1 MKLTALKCP
10 SCGGPIELDEK
21 DENVGYC
28 QYCHTKY
35 YLESEQPKVFI
46 EYKQETSRN
55 SMAKKEESGSKAAI
69 AAGAVIGVIGIMAL
83 ILIPLSGTSKN
94 ANKYPSREV
103 TVAASVSEEQSSD
116 KSKASATYS
125 ASFEVLIKEAL
136 GTSVSSVTEEELGR
150 FKYLSMR
157 KGEAGWMITYS
168 FENPI
173 VAAQQGQDADINVVV
188 CQEALELQDIAALPQ
203 LEYLNLDH
211 TELPE
216 GSLETLSSLKM
227 ITCDYIQLD
236 MLRLA
241 LGDAAK
247 GLERL
252 NASHLK
258 SLEELSYFPGLKSL
272 EMENCREISD
282 ISALA
287 QVKDLENLKLYDM
300 DEVNDF
306 TVLNVLKKL
315 GSLSIDAENLKDISF
330 INHMPELASLEIT
343 GSKILL
349 LDPLVGK
356 ESLKELVLVD
366 NGEVRDYNP
375 VGTLTGLETLV
386 INKYTNQDDPDLTAL
401 TGLKHGEF
409 HGMMGIRFLG
419 SLTGLE
425 ELKVQGCNV
434 DQPSVIASLPALKK
448 LTYRKNWGNSDDLS
462 FLAGCQ
468 GLTCLDM
475 NHSEFY
481 GDVSYAFNLPAL
493 ETLILDRSSFEVK
506 FDRLQDNPALKALS
520 LNHVK
525 LYKNIEMWS
534 DGMVRSINYD
544 DVLLDEYT
552 SFLGHYPSLEYLSL
566 RGNQLTDLQFAA
578 GLKNLRELDVT
589 DNYVT
594 DTHVLDQ
601 LEYLGKDS
609 TVKRPMADVDW
620 IDTVEDSH

>member
-46 EYKQETSRN
+46 EYKQETSHN
-55 SMAKKEESGSKAAI
+55 SMAMKEESGSKAAI
-69 AAGAVIGVIGIMAL
+69 AVGAVIGVIGIMAL

-103 TVAASVSEEQSSD
+103 TVAASVSEEPSSD
-116 KSKASATYS
+116 KSRASGTYS

-136 GTSVSSVTEEELGR
+136 ATSVSSVTEEELGR

-173 VAAQQGQDADINVVV
+173 VAAEQGQDADINVVV
-188 CQEALELQDIAALPQ
+188 CQEALDIQDIAALPQ

-236 MLRLA
+236 MLRLE
-241 LGDAAK
+241 LGDADK

-272 EMENCREISD
+272 EMEDCREISD

-287 QVKDLENLKLYDM
+287 KVKDLENLKLYDM

-315 GSLSIDAENLKDISF
+315 RSLSIDAENLKDISF
-330 INHMPELASLEIT
+330 INHMPELASLGIT
-343 GSKILL
+343 DSKILL

-386 INKYTNQDDPDLTAL
+386 INKYTSQEDPDLTAL

-493 ETLILDRSSFEVK
+493 ETLILDSSSFEVK

-552 SFLGHYPSLEYLSL
+552 SFLGHYPWLEYLSL

>member
-46 EYKQETSRN
+46 EYKQETSHN
-55 SMAKKEESGSKAAI
+55 SMAMKEESGSKAAI
-69 AAGAVIGVIGIMAL
+69 AVGAVIGVIGIMAL

-103 TVAASVSEEQSSD
+103 TVAASVSEEPSSD
-116 KSKASATYS
+116 KSRASGTYS

-136 GTSVSSVTEEELGR
+136 ATSVSSVTEEELGR

-173 VAAQQGQDADINVVV
+173 VAAEQGQYADINVVV
-188 CQEALELQDIAALPQ
+188 CQEALDIQDIAALPQ

-272 EMENCREISD
+272 EMEDCREISD

-315 GSLSIDAENLKDISF
+315 RSLSIDAENLKDISF
-330 INHMPELASLEIT
+330 INHMPELASLGIT
-343 GSKILL
+343 DSKILL

-386 INKYTNQDDPDLTAL
+386 INKYTSQDDPDLTAL

-493 ETLILDRSSFEVK
+493 ETMILDSSSFEVK

>member
-46 EYKQETSRN
+46 EYKQETSHN
-55 SMAKKEESGSKAAI
+55 SMAMKEESGSKAAI
-69 AAGAVIGVIGIMAL
+69 AVGAVIGVIGIMAL

-103 TVAASVSEEQSSD
+103 TVAASVSEEPSSD
-116 KSKASATYS
+116 KSRASGTYS

-136 GTSVSSVTEEELGR
+136 ATSVSSVTEEELGR

-173 VAAQQGQDADINVVV
+173 VAAEQGQYADINVVV
-188 CQEALELQDIAALPQ
+188 CQEALDIQDIAALPQ

-272 EMENCREISD
+272 EMEDCREISD

-315 GSLSIDAENLKDISF
+315 RNLSIDAENLKDISF
-330 INHMPELASLEIT
+330 INHMPELASLGIT
-343 GSKILL
+343 DSKILL

-386 INKYTNQDDPDLTAL
+386 INKYTSQEDPDLTAL

-493 ETLILDRSSFEVK
+493 ETLILDSSSFEVK

>member
-46 EYKQETSRN
+46 EYKQETSHN
-55 SMAKKEESGSKAAI
+55 SMAMKEESGSKAAI
-69 AAGAVIGVIGIMAL
+69 AVGAVIGVIGIMAL

-116 KSKASATYS
+116 KSRASATYS

-136 GTSVSSVTEEELGR
+136 ATSVSSVTEEELGR

-173 VAAQQGQDADINVVV
+173 VAAEQGQDADINVVV

-258 SLEELSYFPGLKSL
+258 SLEELSYFPGLKAL
-272 EMENCREISD
+272 GMEDCREISD

-287 QVKDLENLKLYDM
+287 QVKDLENLNLYDM

-315 GSLSIDAENLKDISF
+315 RSLSIDAENLKDISF
-330 INHMPELASLEIT
+330 INHMPELASLGIT
-343 GSKILL
+343 DSKILL

-356 ESLKELVLVD
+356 ESLKELLLVD

-386 INKYTNQDDPDLTAL
+386 INKYTSQDDPDLTAL

-493 ETLILDRSSFEVK
+493 ETLILDSSSFEVK

-520 LNHVK
+520 LNRVK

>member
-46 EYKQETSRN
+46 EYKQETSHN

-173 VAAQQGQDADINVVV
+173 VAAEQGQDADINVVV

-252 NASHLK
+252 NDSHLK

-272 EMENCREISD
+272 EMEDCREISD

-330 INHMPELASLEIT
+330 INHMPELASLGIT
-343 GSKILL
+343 DSKILL

-468 GLTCLDM
+468 GLTYLDM

-493 ETLILDRSSFEVK
+493 ETLILDKSSFEVK

>member
-1 MKLTALKCP
+1 MSIQVLT
-10 SCGGPIELDEK
+10 
-21 DENVGYC
+21 NY
-28 QYCHTKY
+28 
-35 YLESEQPKVFI
+35 FI
-46 EYKQETSRN
+46 EY
-55 SMAKKEESGSKAAI
+55 
-69 AAGAVIGVIGIMAL
+69 GAFFIFL
-83 ILIPLSGTSKN
+83 I
-94 ANKYPSREV
+94 
-103 TVAASVSEEQSSD
+103 
-116 KSKASATYS
+116 
-125 ASFEVLIKEAL
+125 VL
-136 GTSVSSVTEEELGR
+136 
-150 FKYLSMR
+150 
-157 KGEAGWMITYS
+157 
-168 FENPI
+168 
-173 VAAQQGQDADINVVV
+173 
-188 CQEALELQDIAALPQ
+188 
-203 LEYLNLDH
+203 LEYLNL
-211 TELPE
+211 P
-216 GSLETLSSLKM
+216 GFPAGVIM
-227 ITCDYIQLD
+227 P
-236 MLRLA
+236 LA
-241 LGDAAK
+241 GIWAAK
-247 GLERL
+247 GEIGFPMVML
-252 NASHLK
+252 
-258 SLEELSYFPGLKSL
+258 LSVAAG
-272 EMENCREISD
+272 
-282 ISALA
+282 
-287 QVKDLENLKLYDM
+287 
-300 DEVNDF
+300 
-306 TVLNVLKKL
+306 
-315 GSLSIDAENLKDISF
+315 
-330 INHMPELASLEIT
+330 
-343 GSKILL
+343 
-349 LDPLVGK
+349 LVGSWALYLLGRLGGTK
-356 ESLKELVLVD
+356 VMEFYFRKFPKQQ
-366 NGEVRDYNP
+366 P
-375 VGTLTGLETLV
+375 VIEDKMQMIREKGCIGA
-386 INKYTNQDDPDLTAL
+386 DLTAL

-468 GLTCLDM
+468 GLTYLDM

-609 TVKRPMADVDW
+609 MVKRPMADVDW

>member
-46 EYKQETSRN
+46 EYKQETSHN
-55 SMAKKEESGSKAAI
+55 SMAMKEESGSKAAI
-69 AAGAVIGVIGIMAL
+69 AVGAVIGVIGIMAL

-103 TVAASVSEEQSSD
+103 TVAASVSEERSSD
-116 KSKASATYS
+116 KSRASGTYS

-136 GTSVSSVTEEELGR
+136 ATSVSSVTEEELGR

-173 VAAQQGQDADINVVV
+173 VAAEQGQDADINVVV
-188 CQEALELQDIAALPQ
+188 CQEALDIQDIAALPQ

-258 SLEELSYFPGLKSL
+258 SLEALSYFPGLKSL
-272 EMENCREISD
+272 EMEDCREISD

-315 GSLSIDAENLKDISF
+315 RSLSIDAENLKDISF
-330 INHMPELASLEIT
+330 INHMPELASLGIT
-343 GSKILL
+343 DSKILL

-386 INKYTNQDDPDLTAL
+386 INKYTSQEDPDLTAL

-493 ETLILDRSSFEVK
+493 ETLILDSSSFEVK

-620 IDTVEDSH
+620 IDTVENSH

>member
-46 EYKQETSRN
+46 EYKQETSHN
-55 SMAKKEESGSKAAI
+55 SMAMKEESGSKAAI
-69 AAGAVIGVIGIMAL
+69 AVGAVIGVIGIMAL

-116 KSKASATYS
+116 KSRASATYS

-136 GTSVSSVTEEELGR
+136 ATSVSSVTEEELGR

-173 VAAQQGQDADINVVV
+173 VAAEQGQDADINVVV

-272 EMENCREISD
+272 EMEDCREISD

-330 INHMPELASLEIT
+330 INHMPELASLGIT
-343 GSKILL
+343 DSKILL

-386 INKYTNQDDPDLTAL
+386 INKYTSQDDPDLTAL

-493 ETLILDRSSFEVK
+493 ETLILDSSSFEVK

-520 LNHVK
+520 LNRVK

>member
-46 EYKQETSRN
+46 EYKQETSHN
-55 SMAKKEESGSKAAI
+55 SMAMKEESGSKAAI
-69 AAGAVIGVIGIMAL
+69 AVGAVIGVIGIMAL

-116 KSKASATYS
+116 KSRASATYS

-136 GTSVSSVTEEELGR
+136 ATSVSSVTEEELGR

-173 VAAQQGQDADINVVV
+173 VAAEQGQDADINVVV

-272 EMENCREISD
+272 EMEDCREISD

-315 GSLSIDAENLKDISF
+315 RSLSIDAENLKDISF
-330 INHMPELASLEIT
+330 INHMPELASLGIT
-343 GSKILL
+343 DSKILL

-386 INKYTNQDDPDLTAL
+386 INKYTSQDDPDLTAL

-493 ETLILDRSSFEVK
+493 ETLILDSSSFEVK

-520 LNHVK
+520 LNRVK

>member
-46 EYKQETSRN
+46 EYKHEPPHN
-55 SMAKKEESGSKAAI
+55 SMAMKEESGSKAAI
-69 AAGAVIGVIGIMAL
+69 AVGAVIGVIGIMAL

-116 KSKASATYS
+116 KSRASGTYS

-136 GTSVSSVTEEELGR
+136 ATSVSSVTEEELGR

-173 VAAQQGQDADINVVV
+173 VAAEQGQDADINVVV
-188 CQEALELQDIAALPQ
+188 CQEALDIQDIAALPQ

-272 EMENCREISD
+272 EMEDCREISD

-287 QVKDLENLKLYDM
+287 KVKDLENLKLYDL

-315 GSLSIDAENLKDISF
+315 RSLSIDAENLKDISF
-330 INHMPELASLEIT
+330 INHMPELASLGIT
-343 GSKILL
+343 DSKILL

-386 INKYTNQDDPDLTAL
+386 INKYTSQEDPDLTAL
-401 TGLKHGEF
+401 IGLKHGEF

-493 ETLILDRSSFEVK
+493 ETLILDSSSFEVK

>member
-46 EYKQETSRN
+46 EYKQETSHN
-55 SMAKKEESGSKAAI
+55 SMAMKEESGSKAAI
-69 AAGAVIGVIGIMAL
+69 AVGAVIGVIGIMAL

-103 TVAASVSEEQSSD
+103 TVAASVSEEPSSD
-116 KSKASATYS
+116 KSRASGTYS

-136 GTSVSSVTEEELGR
+136 ATSVSSVTEEELGR

-173 VAAQQGQDADINVVV
+173 VAAEQGQEADINVVV
-188 CQEALELQDIAALPQ
+188 CQEALDIQDIAALPQ

-241 LGDAAK
+241 LGDTAI

-272 EMENCREISD
+272 EMEDCREISD

-315 GSLSIDAENLKDISF
+315 RSLSIDAENLKDISF
-330 INHMPELASLEIT
+330 INHMPELASLGIT
-343 GSKILL
+343 DSKILL

-386 INKYTNQDDPDLTAL
+386 INKYTSQEDPDLTAL

-493 ETLILDRSSFEVK
+493 ETLILDSSSFEVK

>member
-46 EYKQETSRN
+46 EYKQETSHN
-55 SMAKKEESGSKAAI
+55 SMAMKEESGSKAAI
-69 AAGAVIGVIGIMAL
+69 AVGAVIGVIGIMAL

-116 KSKASATYS
+116 KSRASATYS

-136 GTSVSSVTEEELGR
+136 ATSVSSVTEEELGR

-173 VAAQQGQDADINVVV
+173 VAAEQGQDADINVVV

-272 EMENCREISD
+272 EMKDCREISD

-287 QVKDLENLKLYDM
+287 QVKELENLKLYDM

-315 GSLSIDAENLKDISF
+315 RSLSIDAENLKDISF
-330 INHMPELASLEIT
+330 INHMPELASLGIT
-343 GSKILL
+343 DSKILL

-356 ESLKELVLVD
+356 ESLKELLLVD

-375 VGTLTGLETLV
+375 VETLTGLETLV
-386 INKYTNQDDPDLTAL
+386 INKYTSQDDPDLTAL

-493 ETLILDRSSFEVK
+493 ETLILDSSSFEVK

-520 LNHVK
+520 LNRVK

>member
-46 EYKQETSRN
+46 EYKQETSHN
-55 SMAKKEESGSKAAI
+55 SMAMKEESGSKAAI
-69 AAGAVIGVIGIMAL
+69 AVGAVIGVIGIMAL

-103 TVAASVSEEQSSD
+103 TVAASVSEEPSSD
-116 KSKASATYS
+116 KSRASGTYS

-136 GTSVSSVTEEELGR
+136 ATSVSSVTEEELGR

-173 VAAQQGQDADINVVV
+173 VAAEQGQYADINVVV
-188 CQEALELQDIAALPQ
+188 CQEALDIQDIAALPQ

-272 EMENCREISD
+272 EMEDCREISD

-315 GSLSIDAENLKDISF
+315 RSLSIDAENLKDISF
-330 INHMPELASLEIT
+330 INHMPELASLGIT
-343 GSKILL
+343 DSKILL

-386 INKYTNQDDPDLTAL
+386 INKYTSQEDPDLTAL

-493 ETLILDRSSFEVK
+493 ETLILDSSSFEVK